1 MKPKRNLLPEDRV
14 DLTPMIDIVFLL
26 LIYFMVTTTIIKQE
40 ADLSLILPSAVA
52 ATPDTPLPEQ
62 HLIDILEDGSVM
74 LNGMAMDGPT
84 DRNLPNLTERL
95 RMLKAASDR
104 AGLRTV
110 VVVQPDEEALQQSIT
125 NVLNALRAAD
135 IRAVSFGR

>member
-1 MKPKRNLLPEDRV
+1 MKPKRNFLPEDKV

-40 ADLSLILPSAVA
+40 ADLSLLLPSAVA

-62 HLIDILEDGSVM
+62 HLIDILEDGSVL
-74 LNGMAMDGPT
+74 LNGMPTDGPV

-95 RMLKAASDR
+95 RLLKAASDR
-104 AGLRTV
+104 AGLRTI
-110 VVVQPDEEALQQSIT
+110 VVVQPDEEAVQQSIT